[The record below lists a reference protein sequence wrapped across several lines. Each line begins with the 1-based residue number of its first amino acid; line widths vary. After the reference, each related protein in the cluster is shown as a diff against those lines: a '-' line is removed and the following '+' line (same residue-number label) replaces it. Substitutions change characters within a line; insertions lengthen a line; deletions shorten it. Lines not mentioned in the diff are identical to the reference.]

1 MLQTLLVVDCGLVM
15 SFVREISYTFA
26 WFLFCM
32 RLPIQVQ
39 AILFKKISGRLHY
52 LLLKRTLEKGGFWQ
66 PVTGGLEE
74 GETKV
79 EALER
84 EVLEETGIKN
94 IARIIENVHYF
105 EYSDSHFIKGYH
117 FIKEYVFGVEVH
129 PNERIVLDGKEH
141 SQFKWCSFQ
150 EALELLKWN
159 ENKEA
164 LSRLNEILSVQ
175 K

>member
-1 MLQTLLVVDCGLVM
+1 
-15 SFVREISYTFA
+15 
-26 WFLFCM
+26 M

-39 AILFKKISGRLHY
+39 GILFRKINGEMQY
-52 LLLKRTLEKGGFWQ
+52 LLLKRIKEGFWQ
-66 PVTGGLEE
+66 PVTGGIEE
-74 GETKV
+74 ETKV

-94 IARIIENVHYF
+94 IARIIEDVHYF
-105 EYSDSHFIKGYH
+105 EYSDSQFITGYH
-117 FIKEYVFGVEVH
+117 FIKEYVFGVEVL
-129 PNERIVLDGKEH
+129 PNEKIVLDGKEH

-150 EALELLKWN
+150 EALELLKWD

-175 K
+175 KFCSVHHDC

>member
-1 MLQTLLVVDCGLVM
+1 
-15 SFVREISYTFA
+15 
-26 WFLFCM
+26 M

-52 LLLKRTLEKGGFWQ
+52 LLLKRTLEKEGFWQ

-94 IARIIENVHYF
+94 IVRIIEDVHYF
-105 EYSDSHFIKGYH
+105 EYSDSHFIKGYDFVREH
-117 FIKEYVFGVEVH
+117 VFGVQIH
-129 PNERIVLDGKEH
+129 PNEKIVLDGKEH

-150 EALELLKWN
+150 EALELLKWK

-164 LSRLNEILSVQ
+164 LSRLNEILSTQ